1 MSLVTRLL
9 LIVVLQ
15 TALLGGMIAKR
26 QWTLNTGTPIVLET
40 QPVDPRS
47 LFRGDYVTFN
57 YTISRLNL
65 DLLGGEDKFT
75 RKETLYVVLAPGEPY
90 WQPVAVHHSYPAL
103 AAGQVALKGE
113 VSYVMESVWN
123 PQTSKSEP
131 CKCLQ
136 VRYGIEDYFV
146 EEGEGRKL
154 ERPVQ
159 GEVVTLR
166 IAVDRRGSGAI
177 SALLINGVER
187 YRETLF

>member
-1 MSLVTRLL
+1 MSFTTRVL
-9 LIVVLQ
+9 LIVLLQ
-15 TALLGGMIAKR
+15 RALLGAMIATR

-65 DLLGGEDKFT
+65 DLLGGEDEFQHN
-75 RKETLYVVLAPGEPY
+75 ETVYVVLAPGEPY
-90 WQPVAVHHSYPAL
+90 WQPVSVYHSYPVL
-103 AAGQVALKGE
+103 ADGQVALKGE
-113 VSYVMESVWN
+113 VVYTMESAWN

-146 EEGEGRKL
+146 PEGEGHRL
-154 ERPVQ
+154 ERPKQ
-159 GEVVTLR
+159 GETVMLR
-166 IAVDRRGSGAI
+166 IAVDRNGSGAI
-177 SALLINGVER
+177 AALLINGVVQ